1 MSEIKKIDI
10 KEFREKGYLQELN
23 RQFLHPLGLALAVS
37 VNENGEEMLDGI
49 WDYRE
54 DDEGIIYDLKNSNDE
69 RIKKFIINKY
79 NIENESLKFALSR
92 QKLLGYVVE
101 PIILN
106 DIVNLENTK

>member
-1 MSEIKKIDI
+1 MSEINKIDI

-79 NIENESLKFALSR
+79 NIENESIKFAFLR
-92 QKLLGYVVE
+92 QKLLGYVIE

-106 DIVNLENTK
+106 NLENTK